1 MSRGEVRKTRDGD
14 VHVVCDDERM
24 SDRIQSHTRYRQ
36 TVHSRRRRRRSR
48 DALSSYIGRDRSSH
62 CVDSF
67 EKASCF
73 CYRLGWDRCRFLIER
88 FVSRTRGLWVG
99 CYTSS

>member
-36 TVHSRRRRRRSR
+36 TVPLTKKEEKKQRRS
-48 DALSSYIGRDRSSH
+48 
-62 CVDSF
+62 V
-67 EKASCF
+67 
-73 CYRLGWDRCRFLIER
+73 
-88 FVSRTRGLWVG
+88 FVHWQGSVEPL
-99 CYTSS
+99 C